1 MIAVFDTNIVIDA
14 LNGVT
19 DADVEYSRYARVL
32 ISRITWIE
40 VMVGVREDEA
50 QVRNLLETRFE
61 MVPLDLAVAEKSI
74 DLRRSYRLRL
84 PDAIIWATA
93 QVHAAVLVTRNTRDF
108 DATWNGIRV
117 PYQLLPG

>member
-61 MVPLDLAVAEKSI
+61 LIPLDVAVAEKSV

>member
-14 LNGVT
+14 LNGVA

-61 MVPLDLAVAEKSI
+61 MIPLDFAVAEKAV

-93 QVHAAVLVTRNTRDF
+93 QVHATVLVTRNTRDF
-108 DATWNGIRV
+108 DVTWNGIRV
-117 PYQLLPG
+117 PYQLPPG